1 MQKKQILEVLDKHGL
16 TSFQK
21 RVLFATLAI
30 PKGQT
35 STYKQIASRIGHP
48 NAYRAVGTALK
59 KNPLP
64 IIIPCHRV
72 IRSDGTLGNYS
83 GGGTRKKALLLQKEN
98 ADIFKLILKPHKK
111 V

>member
-1 MQKKQILEVLDKHGL
+1 MQTKQTLGL
-16 TSFQK
+16 LGRHDLTNFQR
-21 RVLFATLAI
+21 RVLLATLAI

-35 STYKQIASRIGHP
+35 STYKQIASKIGLP

-59 KNPLP
+59 RNPLP

-83 GGGTRKKALLLQKEN
+83 NGGTRKKLALLKKEN
-98 ADIFKLILKPHKK
+98 AQINI
-111 V
+111 